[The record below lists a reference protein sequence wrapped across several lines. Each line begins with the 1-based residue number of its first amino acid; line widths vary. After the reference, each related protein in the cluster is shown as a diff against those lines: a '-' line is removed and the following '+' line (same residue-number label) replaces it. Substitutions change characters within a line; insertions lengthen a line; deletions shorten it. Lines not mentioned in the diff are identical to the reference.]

1 MKIAAASR
9 SYRDRRRWRMRV
21 VEILGRI
28 GRPLAS
34 RKVRVALATVLAA
47 YAAEWGLGVSEEMV
61 LTILGVGV
69 ALILGIAHEDQG
81 LKRVSG
87 DSSGN

>member
-1 MKIAAASR
+1 MLQ
-9 SYRDRRRWRMRV
+9 RV
-21 VEILGRI
+21 V
-28 GRPLAS
+28 RPLTS

-47 YAAEWGLGVSEEMV
+47 YTADWGLGVSEEMV

-87 DSSGN
+87 NSSGN